1 MSDVSLSIR
10 ASELGRKQPARPLA
24 SRAPPR
30 FIAPPPAA
38 PRARVDASTTGRAAM
53 WAEAMQSQAPPP
65 FHATPY
71 QFGGGQAVPGQPPPA
86 ATTTT
91 PALTPAAV
99 RAQVKKAAT
108 QIIQSKV
115 LTALMVFLI
124 TVLLLV
130 CINPPMAQQGVSDD
144 ERAAG
149 VRAKR
154 SWKKIMVWSL
164 LICVL
169 ALVLPV
175 AAGFLPS
182 TGSGSD
188 ASPAA

>member
-1 MSDVSLSIR
+1 
-10 ASELGRKQPARPLA
+10 
-24 SRAPPR
+24 
-30 FIAPPPAA
+30 
-38 PRARVDASTTGRAAM
+38 M
-53 WAEAMQSQAPPP
+53 WAEAMQSQAPSP
-65 FHATPY
+65 FAAAPY
-71 QFGGGQAVPGQPPPA
+71 AFGGGQAVPGQPPPLN
-86 ATTTT
+86 TTT
-91 PALTPAAV
+91 PTLTPAAV

-130 CINPPMAQQGVSDD
+130 CINPPMAQQSVSED

-175 AAGFLPS
+175 AAGFLP
-182 TGSGSD
+182 TGSSGD